1 MNVEITA
8 IHKNLIVKEKK
19 DKYTGEIVKELLL
32 QVEQKKEL
40 PDGQFQFES
49 YDIPVDI
56 ALHKQYADKKYGDV
70 IKIPCNIYAKA
81 ISAEFATLGIS
92 KAK

>member
-19 DKYTGEIVKELLL
+19 DKFTGEISKELLL

-56 ALHKQYADKKYGDV
+56 ALHKQYAEKKYGDI
-70 IKIPCNIYAKA
+70 IKVPCNIYAKA